1 MYSKVIQFYTY
12 VCPSFLRF
20 FSHIVFL
27 FNWSV
32 VALQCCVSFC
42 CKAKRISCT
51 YSCVPSFFGLASHLG
66 RCGALGNIPC
76 ALRRVRISYQF
87 MHSGVGAGGG
97 LPRRP
102 QCEPPGLALGD
113 WGGRDIP
120 LLALSRRLPQRGCGP
135 YGSSFCTATSWL
147 RCPPAWPASR
157 CSPGS
162 T

>member
-1 MYSKVIQFYTY
+1 MIQFYTY

-76 ALRRVRISYQF
+76 ALRRVRVSYQF
-87 MHSGVGAGGG
+87 MHSGVGGEGFPGGPG
-97 LPRRP
+97 VECVCVSPSLSSHH
-102 QCEPPGLALGD
+102 PPTPALGSI
-113 WGGRDIP
+113 R
-120 LLALSRRLPQRGCGP
+120 LSSVSESLFLAQEAE
-135 YGSSFCTATSWL
+135 GSLAAETWMEARWVRF
-147 RCPPAWPASR
+147 
-157 CSPGS
+157 
-162 T
+162 